1 MLALRGGA
9 ELVALWAQL
18 SSIIELVAGVA
29 LNGVGA
35 GLAVLVAQ
43 AAAEERRRLLGAALR
58 LGLGVALPVALA
70 TGALA
75 WMYDA
80 PVSRGAIVLGCAA
93 GWAAIVPG
101 IANHYW
107 LGQERRGAMLV
118 LAAVSAV
125 VLVVCATVAPRE
137 HLLEVMAVASA
148 APVLVLV
155 GLRGSRD
162 SPGAAELRALRRYV
176 LPGLA
181 IGILSPASV
190 MVARGLVADALSWHE
205 AGVLQALWR
214 IGDWVSGLAGG
225 VLSVYYLPR
234 LAAAHRDG
242 AVHRVVREMVRR
254 VVLPAA
260 LFFATLYVFRQSLLT
275 ALYEPGFAASDAAVA
290 LVFAGSLMRL
300 ASWVGL
306 FALYAMRR
314 TRAIAIGELLSLPL
328 FAALVA
334 LAGSGLTLELAGA
347 MWLIAFV
354 VYCAFNFW
362 AVRRP

>member
-18 SSIIELVAGVA
+18 SSLIELVAGVA

-43 AAAEERRRLLGAALR
+43 AAAEEAALR
-58 LGLGVALPVALA
+58 LGLGVALPVAMA
-70 TGALA
+70 AGALA
-75 WMYDA
+75 WMYEA
-80 PVSRGAIVLGCAA
+80 PMSRGAIVLGCAA

-101 IANHYW
+101 IANNYW
-107 LGQERRGAMLV
+107 LGQERRAAMLA
-118 LAAVSAV
+118 LATASAL
-125 VLVVCATVAPRE
+125 VLVVCAAVAPRE
-137 HLLEVMAVASA
+137 HLLEVMAAASA

-155 GLRGSRD
+155 GLRGS
-162 SPGAAELRALRRYV
+162 SESGGPVEQRALRRYV

-214 IGDWVSGLAGG
+214 MGDWVSGLAGG

-234 LAAAHRDG
+234 LAAAQRD
-242 AVHRVVREMVRR
+242 AVLHRVVREMLRR
-254 VVLPAA
+254 VVLPAGL
-260 LFFATLYVFRQSLLT
+260 LFAVLYVFRQPLLG

-300 ASWVGL
+300 ASWAGL

-328 FAALVA
+328 FAALLA

-347 MWLIAFV
+347 MWLFAFT
-354 VYCAFNFW
+354 VYCGFNFW
-362 AVRRP
+362 AMLRPLRPS

>member
-1 MLALRGGA
+1 VLALRGGG

-18 SSIIELVAGVA
+18 SSVIELVAGVA

-43 AAAEERRRLLGAALR
+43 AAAEERDRLLGAALR
-58 LGLGVALPVALA
+58 LGLGIALPVAMA
-70 TGALA
+70 AGALA
-75 WMYDA
+75 WLHQA
-80 PVSRGAIVLGCAA
+80 PISRAAIALGCAA

-101 IANHYW
+101 IANNYW
-107 LGQERRGAMLV
+107 LGQERRGAMLA
-118 LAAVSAV
+118 LAAASAL
-125 VLVVCATVAPRE
+125 VLVACAIVAPRE

-148 APVLVLV
+148 APALVLV

-162 SPGAAELRALRRYV
+162 SEAAAEYRALRRYV
-176 LPGLA
+176 VPGLA

-214 IGDWVSGLAGG
+214 MGDWVSGLAGG
-225 VLSVYYLPR
+225 MLSVYYLPR
-234 LAAAHRDG
+234 LAAARRDG
-242 AVHRVVREMVRR
+242 ALHRVVRDMVRR

-260 LFFATLYVFRQSLLT
+260 LLFAALYVFRQPLLA
-275 ALYEPGFAASDAAVA
+275 ALYEPAFAAPDAAVA

-314 TRAIAIGELLSLPL
+314 TTAIAVGELLSLPL
-328 FAALVA
+328 FAALMA
-334 LAGSGLTLELAGA
+334 LAGRGLTLELAGA
-347 MWLIAFV
+347 MWLLAFT

-362 AVRRP
+362 AVQRR